1 MTGSGTWRK
10 NGMPPIF
17 SVTAVRPRY
26 SHRGTGSGSR
36 PKTCPPACPAR
47 SWESEVREVP
57 PPPLDIEGAPTYSVR
72 SILDSRHWAT
82 GLQYLVDWEGYGP
95 EERCWVLEEDVL
107 NPSMLRDFHRLL
119 TYHPAPHPPGR
130 HRDRWRHAAGAAR
143 QEGLSA
149 SSHGRQ
155 RTQAGHTN
163 RWQLRH
169 PLGSD
174 LLGQAQAERTMRVA
188 LNTSLR
194 TIRTAPPL
202 PRLTL
207 LASTSL
213 PRSPRRCVPGHPSKA
228 TPEDLFYLLSRSVVH
243 YNQPDVVLECLGSQW
258 ELHCPNLTK
267 SGTLSNLYMSAKQQR
282 ARSLQD
288 RAGSGK
294 NGKDKAYSQ
303 PGSSNS
309 SRDKQNG
316 KNPAGPLVL
325 QLSVKEATVTKEAL
339 SFALRT
345 LYNPEACPEH
355 WGEGVL
361 STAALLGLPHLFQ
374 RCLTEMIN
382 KISSSTVCI
391 FHRVSCKFKETSLQR
406 ACERWLELYLV
417 TELTCFI
424 YLRDLPFELLHK
436 TLSSPRVFAACEYQ
450 LLKTV
455 LYWVFLQF
463 NPAAQ
468 ILPSHRFIMTFFS
481 SWPRAGVFLEQP
493 VGQRFTVLFR
503 ALRLHGITQRAHLE
517 EMQQIHVFP
526 QSWLL
531 LIFSKHY
538 YTLHSGGD
546 MQVTDFSQQAVRFG
560 MVIEREPQ
568 YCTRTIGLYGFYFLL
583 KAASMGELDSHGF
596 SLQRLRHWDPAM
608 SVRACERHPFSMM
621 TERALSYQINVQ
633 AHVHGQWQEFNSG
646 PINQEFGLTK
656 RTCKSQVF
664 KVRGLSLPI
673 FVTFALAFA
682 AV

>member
-1 MTGSGTWRK
+1 MATMTHILPMNGGGCSSGNSIGK
-10 NGMPPIF
+10 IF
-17 SVTAVRPRY
+17 GNPLF
-26 SHRGTGSGSR
+26 HRGVTSGF
-36 PKTCPPACPAR
+36 PPV
-47 SWESEVREVP
+47 SV
-57 PPPLDIEGAPTYSVR
+57 LKAPVKAFRGHLS
-72 SILDSRHWAT
+72 L
-82 GLQYLVDWEGYGP
+82 
-95 EERCWVLEEDVL
+95 ER
-107 NPSMLRDFHRLL
+107 M
-119 TYHPAPHPPGR
+119 
-130 HRDRWRHAAGAAR
+130 
-143 QEGLSA
+143 LSA

-194 TIRTAPPL
+194 TIRTADSPQPCTHDEPPL

-207 LASTSL
+207 PASTSL

-267 SGTLSNLYMSAKQQR
+267 SGTLSNLYMSTRQHR

-294 NGKDKAYSQ
+294 NGKDKAYSR
-303 PGSSNS
+303 PGSSDS

-316 KNPAGPLVL
+316 KKPAGPLVL

>member
-1 MTGSGTWRK
+1 MQLCLSLSWEL
-10 NGMPPIF
+10 
-17 SVTAVRPRY
+17 SAYVTSTTTTKA
-26 SHRGTGSGSR
+26 
-36 PKTCPPACPAR
+36 KTC
-47 SWESEVREVP
+47 
-57 PPPLDIEGAPTYSVR
+57 L
-72 SILDSRHWAT
+72 
-82 GLQYLVDWEGYGP
+82 
-95 EERCWVLEEDVL
+95 
-107 NPSMLRDFHRLL
+107 
-119 TYHPAPHPPGR
+119 
-130 HRDRWRHAAGAAR
+130 
-143 QEGLSA
+143 
-149 SSHGRQ
+149 
-155 RTQAGHTN
+155 
-163 RWQLRH
+163 
-169 PLGSD
+169 
-174 LLGQAQAERTMRVA
+174 AQ
-188 LNTSLR
+188 
-194 TIRTAPPL
+194 
-202 PRLTL
+202 
-207 LASTSL
+207 
-213 PRSPRRCVPGHPSKA
+213 CVVC
-228 TPEDLFYLLSRSVVH
+228 LLS
-243 YNQPDVVLECLGSQW
+243 DVVLECLGSQW

-267 SGTLSNLYMSAKQQR
+267 SGTLSNLYMSTRQQR

-288 RAGSGK
+288 RAETYKPS
-294 NGKDKAYSQ
+294 KDHITVNTTVKSTKTLHYCYHSIHYSMFSCGCIVNKAEVYYEVTD
-303 PGSSNS
+303 NM
-309 SRDKQNG
+309 
-316 KNPAGPLVL
+316 
-325 QLSVKEATVTKEAL
+325 SVID
-339 SFALRT
+339 
-345 LYNPEACPEH
+345 
-355 WGEGVL
+355 
-361 STAALLGLPHLFQ
+361 

-503 ALRLHGITQRAHLE
+503 ALRLHGITQRE
-517 EMQQIHVFP
+517 
-526 QSWLL
+526 
-531 LIFSKHY
+531 
-538 YTLHSGGD
+538 
-546 MQVTDFSQQAVRFG
+546 
-560 MVIEREPQ
+560 
-568 YCTRTIGLYGFYFLL
+568 
-583 KAASMGELDSHGF
+583 
-596 SLQRLRHWDPAM
+596 LRHWDPAM

-656 RTCKSQVF
+656 RTCKSQVW
-664 KVRGLSLPI
+664 KVEDGLILPI

>member
-1 MTGSGTWRK
+1 MTLNLKIYFVKMGNAALSLSLSL
-10 NGMPPIF
+10 PLSLSLSLPSF
-17 SVTAVRPRY
+17 SLSLFLSLSLSLSMNAVSIYFIPSSYVTSTTTTKA
-26 SHRGTGSGSR
+26 
-36 PKTCPPACPAR
+36 K
-47 SWESEVREVP
+47 
-57 PPPLDIEGAPTYSVR
+57 
-72 SILDSRHWAT
+72 
-82 GLQYLVDWEGYGP
+82 
-95 EERCWVLEEDVL
+95 
-107 NPSMLRDFHRLL
+107 
-119 TYHPAPHPPGR
+119 
-130 HRDRWRHAAGAAR
+130 
-143 QEGLSA
+143 
-149 SSHGRQ
+149 
-155 RTQAGHTN
+155 
-163 RWQLRH
+163 
-169 PLGSD
+169 
-174 LLGQAQAERTMRVA
+174 
-188 LNTSLR
+188 TSL
-194 TIRTAPPL
+194 AQ
-202 PRLTL
+202 
-207 LASTSL
+207 
-213 PRSPRRCVPGHPSKA
+213 CVVC
-228 TPEDLFYLLSRSVVH
+228 LLS
-243 YNQPDVVLECLGSQW
+243 DVVLECLGSQW

-267 SGTLSNLYMSAKQQR
+267 SGTLSNLYMSTRQQR

-288 RAGSGK
+288 RAVNSTKTLHYSYHSIHYSMFSCGCIV
-294 NGKDKAYSQ
+294 NKAEVYYEVTD
-303 PGSSNS
+303 NM
-309 SRDKQNG
+309 
-316 KNPAGPLVL
+316 
-325 QLSVKEATVTKEAL
+325 SVID
-339 SFALRT
+339 
-345 LYNPEACPEH
+345 
-355 WGEGVL
+355 
-361 STAALLGLPHLFQ
+361 

-436 TLSSPRVFAACEYQ
+436 TLRSPRVFAACEYQ

-560 MVIEREPQ
+560 MVIERPQ

-596 SLQRLRHWDPAM
+596 FLQRLRHWDPAM

-656 RTCKSQVF
+656 RTCKSQVW
-664 KVRGLSLPI
+664 KVQDGLILPI

>member
-1 MTGSGTWRK
+1 M
-10 NGMPPIF
+10 
-17 SVTAVRPRY
+17 
-26 SHRGTGSGSR
+26 
-36 PKTCPPACPAR
+36 
-47 SWESEVREVP
+47 
-57 PPPLDIEGAPTYSVR
+57 
-72 SILDSRHWAT
+72 
-82 GLQYLVDWEGYGP
+82 
-95 EERCWVLEEDVL
+95 
-107 NPSMLRDFHRLL
+107 
-119 TYHPAPHPPGR
+119 
-130 HRDRWRHAAGAAR
+130 
-143 QEGLSA
+143 
-149 SSHGRQ
+149 
-155 RTQAGHTN
+155 
-163 RWQLRH
+163 
-169 PLGSD
+169 
-174 LLGQAQAERTMRVA
+174 
-188 LNTSLR
+188 
-194 TIRTAPPL
+194 
-202 PRLTL
+202 
-207 LASTSL
+207 
-213 PRSPRRCVPGHPSKA
+213 CVI
-228 TPEDLFYLLSRSVVH
+228 D
-243 YNQPDVVLECLGSQW
+243 
-258 ELHCPNLTK
+258 
-267 SGTLSNLYMSAKQQR
+267 
-282 ARSLQD
+282 
-288 RAGSGK
+288 
-294 NGKDKAYSQ
+294 
-303 PGSSNS
+303 
-309 SRDKQNG
+309 
-316 KNPAGPLVL
+316 
-325 QLSVKEATVTKEAL
+325 
-339 SFALRT
+339 
-345 LYNPEACPEH
+345 
-355 WGEGVL
+355 
-361 STAALLGLPHLFQ
+361 

-546 MQVTDFSQQAVRFG
+546 MQITDFSQQAVRFG

-608 SVRACERHPFSMM
+608 SVQACERHPFSMM

-673 FVTFALAFA
+673 FVTFALAFP

>member
-1 MTGSGTWRK
+1 
-10 NGMPPIF
+10 MPISHQPEGFQF
-17 SVTAVRPRY
+17 SRTAQ
-26 SHRGTGSGSR
+26 
-36 PKTCPPACPAR
+36 
-47 SWESEVREVP
+47 
-57 PPPLDIEGAPTYSVR
+57 
-72 SILDSRHWAT
+72 ILYVMYDDA
-82 GLQYLVDWEGYGP
+82 YG
-95 EERCWVLEEDVL
+95 
-107 NPSMLRDFHRLL
+107 FH
-119 TYHPAPHPPGR
+119 GIKV
-130 HRDRWRHAAGAAR
+130 GI
-143 QEGLSA
+143 LSA

-188 LNTSLR
+188 LNPSLR
-194 TIRTAPPL
+194 TIRTGVCVCVCTRPMCYS
-202 PRLTL
+202 LTEVYYPKIKFLICVLRMMCFCVYL
-207 LASTSL
+207 LCS
-213 PRSPRRCVPGHPSKA
+213 VPSHPSKA

-267 SGTLSNLYMSAKQQR
+267 SGTLSNLYMSTRQQR

-288 RAGSGK
+288 RA
-294 NGKDKAYSQ
+294 DKAYSR

-316 KNPAGPLVL
+316 KKPAGPLVL

-436 TLSSPRVFAACEYQ
+436 TLRSPRVFAACEYQ

-481 SWPRAGVFLEQP
+481 RYWAGVFLEQP

-596 SLQRLRHWDPAM
+596 FLQRLRHWDPAM

>member
-1 MTGSGTWRK
+1 
-10 NGMPPIF
+10 
-17 SVTAVRPRY
+17 
-26 SHRGTGSGSR
+26 
-36 PKTCPPACPAR
+36 
-47 SWESEVREVP
+47 
-57 PPPLDIEGAPTYSVR
+57 
-72 SILDSRHWAT
+72 
-82 GLQYLVDWEGYGP
+82 
-95 EERCWVLEEDVL
+95 
-107 NPSMLRDFHRLL
+107 
-119 TYHPAPHPPGR
+119 
-130 HRDRWRHAAGAAR
+130 
-143 QEGLSA
+143 
-149 SSHGRQ
+149 
-155 RTQAGHTN
+155 
-163 RWQLRH
+163 
-169 PLGSD
+169 
-174 LLGQAQAERTMRVA
+174 MRVA

-194 TIRTAPPL
+194 TIRTADSPQPYPHDEPPL

-213 PRSPRRCVPGHPSKA
+213 PRSPRRCVPGHSSKA

-267 SGTLSNLYMSAKQQR
+267 SGTLSDLYMSTRQQR

-294 NGKDKAYSQ
+294 SGKDKLYSR

-316 KNPAGPLVL
+316 KKPAGPLVL

-546 MQVTDFSQQAVRFG
+546 MQITDFSQQAVRFG

-608 SVRACERHPFSMM
+608 SVQACERHPFSMM

-673 FVTFALAFA
+673 FVTFALAFP

>member
-1 MTGSGTWRK
+1 MAVKGHKQATPTAGSCAT
-10 NGMPPIF
+10 PL
-17 SVTAVRPRY
+17 AVI
-26 SHRGTGSGSR
+26 
-36 PKTCPPACPAR
+36 CWA
-47 SWESEVREVP
+47 
-57 PPPLDIEGAPTYSVR
+57 
-72 SILDSRHWAT
+72 DSPQPCTH
-82 GLQYLVDWEGYGP
+82 DE
-95 EERCWVLEEDVL
+95 
-107 NPSMLRDFHRLL
+107 
-119 TYHPAPHPPGR
+119 
-130 HRDRWRHAAGAAR
+130 
-143 QEGLSA
+143 
-149 SSHGRQ
+149 
-155 RTQAGHTN
+155 
-163 RWQLRH
+163 
-169 PLGSD
+169 
-174 LLGQAQAERTMRVA
+174 
-188 LNTSLR
+188 
-194 TIRTAPPL
+194 PPL
-202 PRLTL
+202 PRLSL

-267 SGTLSNLYMSAKQQR
+267 SGTLSDLYMSTRQQR

-294 NGKDKAYSQ
+294 SGKDKSYSR

-309 SRDKQNG
+309 SRDRQNG
-316 KNPAGPLVL
+316 KKPTGPLVL

-374 RCLTEMIN
+374 
-382 KISSSTVCI
+382 
-391 FHRVSCKFKETSLQR
+391 
-406 ACERWLELYLV
+406 
-417 TELTCFI
+417 
-424 YLRDLPFELLHK
+424 
-436 TLSSPRVFAACEYQ
+436 RVFAACEYQ

-493 VGQRFTVLFR
+493 VGQRFTILFR

-568 YCTRTIGLYGFYFLL
+568 YCTRSIGLYGFYFLL
-583 KAASMGELDSHGF
+583 KAASIGELDSHGF
-596 SLQRLRHWDPAM
+596 SLQRLKHWDPAM

>member
-1 MTGSGTWRK
+1 MCRLVGLSDTVPHLMAGSNVVRYQPTALCL
-10 NGMPPIF
+10 
-17 SVTAVRPRY
+17 SAYVTSTTTTKA
-26 SHRGTGSGSR
+26 
-36 PKTCPPACPAR
+36 KTC
-47 SWESEVREVP
+47 
-57 PPPLDIEGAPTYSVR
+57 L
-72 SILDSRHWAT
+72 
-82 GLQYLVDWEGYGP
+82 
-95 EERCWVLEEDVL
+95 
-107 NPSMLRDFHRLL
+107 
-119 TYHPAPHPPGR
+119 
-130 HRDRWRHAAGAAR
+130 
-143 QEGLSA
+143 
-149 SSHGRQ
+149 
-155 RTQAGHTN
+155 
-163 RWQLRH
+163 
-169 PLGSD
+169 
-174 LLGQAQAERTMRVA
+174 AQ
-188 LNTSLR
+188 
-194 TIRTAPPL
+194 
-202 PRLTL
+202 
-207 LASTSL
+207 
-213 PRSPRRCVPGHPSKA
+213 CVVC
-228 TPEDLFYLLSRSVVH
+228 LLS
-243 YNQPDVVLECLGSQW
+243 DVVLECLGSQW

-267 SGTLSNLYMSAKQQR
+267 SGTLSNLYMSTRQQR

-288 RAGSGK
+288 RAG
-294 NGKDKAYSQ
+294 
-303 PGSSNS
+303 
-309 SRDKQNG
+309 
-316 KNPAGPLVL
+316 
-325 QLSVKEATVTKEAL
+325 
-339 SFALRT
+339 
-345 LYNPEACPEH
+345 
-355 WGEGVL
+355 
-361 STAALLGLPHLFQ
+361 ALLKFYYEVTDNMSVID

-463 NPAAQ
+463 NP
-468 ILPSHRFIMTFFS
+468 
-481 SWPRAGVFLEQP
+481 
-493 VGQRFTVLFR
+493 
-503 ALRLHGITQRAHLE
+503 
-517 EMQQIHVFP
+517 MQQIHVFP

-560 MVIEREPQ
+560 MVIER
-568 YCTRTIGLYGFYFLL
+568 
-583 KAASMGELDSHGF
+583 
-596 SLQRLRHWDPAM
+596 RLRHWDPAM

-656 RTCKSQVF
+656 RTCKSQVW
-664 KVRGLSLPI
+664 KVEDGLILPI

>member
-1 MTGSGTWRK
+1 MQISQQPEGFQFCLTTAQILYVMYDDDYVFHGIATMTHILPMDGGGCSSGNTIGK
-10 NGMPPIF
+10 IF
-17 SVTAVRPRY
+17 GNPLFPRGVTSGFQPVSVLKAPVKAF
-26 SHRGTGSGSR
+26 RGH
-36 PKTCPPACPAR
+36 
-47 SWESEVREVP
+47 VF
-57 PPPLDIEGAPTYSVR
+57 L
-72 SILDSRHWAT
+72 
-82 GLQYLVDWEGYGP
+82 
-95 EERCWVLEEDVL
+95 ER
-107 NPSMLRDFHRLL
+107 M
-119 TYHPAPHPPGR
+119 
-130 HRDRWRHAAGAAR
+130 
-143 QEGLSA
+143 LSA

-155 RTQAGHTN
+155 RRQAGHTN
-163 RWQLRH
+163 RWQLHH

-174 LLGQAQAERTMRVA
+174 LQGQAQVERTMRVGI
-188 LNTSLR
+188 NTSLR
-194 TIRTAPPL
+194 TIRTADSPQPCTHDEPPL

-213 PRSPRRCVPGHPSKA
+213 PRSPRHCVPGYPSKA

-258 ELHCPNLTK
+258 ELHCANLTK
-267 SGTLSNLYMSAKQQR
+267 SGTLSDLYMSTRQQR
-282 ARSLQD
+282 ATGLQD

-294 NGKDKAYSQ
+294 SGRDKSRSR

-316 KNPAGPLVL
+316 KKPTGPLVL
-325 QLSVKEATVTKEAL
+325 QLSVKDATITKEGPSITQRHVL
-339 SFALRT
+339 NT
-345 LYNPEACPEH
+345 
-355 WGEGVL
+355 GERG
-361 STAALLGLPHLFQ
+361 
-374 RCLTEMIN
+374 CLTEMIN

-391 FHRVSCKFKETSLQR
+391 FHRMSCKFKETSLQR

-436 TLSSPRVFAACEYQ
+436 TLNSPRVFADCEYQ

-468 ILPSHRFIMTFFS
+468 ILPSHRIIMTFFS
-481 SWPRAGVFLEQP
+481 RVVFLTP
-493 VGQRFTVLFR
+493 VDVHLLFR
-503 ALRLHGITQRAHLE
+503 ALRLHGVTQRAHLE

-560 MVIEREPQ
+560 MVIER
-568 YCTRTIGLYGFYFLL
+568 
-583 KAASMGELDSHGF
+583 
-596 SLQRLRHWDPAM
+596 RLRHWDPAM
-608 SVRACERHPFSMM
+608 SVQACERHPFSMM
-621 TERALSYQINVQ
+621 TERAVSYQINVQ
-633 AHVHGQWQEFNSG
+633 AQMHGQWQEFNSG
-646 PINQEFGLTK
+646 PISQEFGLSK

-673 FVTFALAFA
+673 FVTFALAFP